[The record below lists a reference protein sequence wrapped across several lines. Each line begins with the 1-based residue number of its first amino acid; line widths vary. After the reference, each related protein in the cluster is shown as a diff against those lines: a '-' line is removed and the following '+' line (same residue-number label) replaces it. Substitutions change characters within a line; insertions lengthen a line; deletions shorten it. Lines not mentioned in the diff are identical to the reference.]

1 MLDFRILYDYTLK
14 YKSTIMKLLKRSLL
28 LITLLLTIGVHAQ
41 NKEVKIKINKLTNN
55 IYMLVGQGGNI
66 AVFVGEDGVFMLDDQ
81 FAPLTPK
88 ILAAIKTIT
97 DKPVKYLIN
106 THWHGDHTGG
116 NLNMAKE
123 GAIIV
128 SHDNV
133 RKRMS
138 MDQVIRGRKRKASP
152 KEALPIITFTED
164 MMYHFNGDDVLISH
178 IHDAHTDGDA
188 LVYFTNNNVLHM
200 GDAYFQGKFPYI
212 DISSGG
218 SIDGYI
224 AGIQKAILLSDDK
237 TIIVPGHGKISNK
250 SELKPY
256 LLMLKT
262 LRNRVQSE
270 IDNGKTLKQ
279 VVSDLSIT
287 ANYKS
292 FSGWITE
299 ERIKTAIYTSLQK

>member
-1 MLDFRILYDYTLK
+1 MKQLK
-14 YKSTIMKLLKRSLL
+14 KSIYVLALFFVCNLN
-28 LITLLLTIGVHAQ
+28 AQ
-41 NKEVKIKINKLTNN
+41 KKEVKIKVHKLTNN

-66 AVFVGEDGVFMLDDQ
+66 GVFVGEDGVFMIDDQ

-88 ILAAIKTIT
+88 ILTAIKTIT
-97 DKPVKYLIN
+97 NKPVRYLIN

-116 NLNMAKE
+116 HLNMAKE

-128 SHDNV
+128 SHENV

-138 MDQVIRGRKRKASP
+138 MEKMIRKKKRKGSP
-152 KEALPIITFTED
+152 KKALPVITFTQD

-200 GDAYFQGKFPYI
+200 GDAYFQGAFPYI

-224 AGIQKAILLSDDK
+224 AGVQKAILLSDNK

-270 IDNGKTLKQ
+270 IDKGRTLKE
-279 VVSDLSIT
+279 VVANKSIT
-287 ANYKS
+287 VEYKN
-292 FSGWITE
+292 FSAWITE
-299 ERIKTAIYTSLQK
+299 ERIKTAIYASLKNK

>member
-1 MLDFRILYDYTLK
+1 
-14 YKSTIMKLLKRSLL
+14 MKQLKRSIYVLALL
-28 LITLLLTIGVHAQ
+28 LVCNLNAQ
-41 NKEVKIKINKLTNN
+41 KKEVKIKVEKLTDN
-55 IYMLVGQGGNI
+55 IYMLIGQGGN
-66 AVFVGEDGVFMLDDQ
+66 VGLFVGADGVFMIDDQ

-88 ILAAIKTIT
+88 ILAAIKTVT
-97 DKPVKYLIN
+97 DKPVTYLIN

-128 SHDNV
+128 SHENV

-138 MDQVIRGRKRKASP
+138 MEKVIRGKKRKGAP
-152 KEALPIITFTED
+152 KKALPVITFTED
-164 MMYHFNGDDVLISH
+164 MMYHFNGDNVLISH

-200 GDAYFQGKFPYI
+200 GDAYFQGAFPYI
-212 DISSGG
+212 DTSSGG

-237 TIIVPGHGKISNK
+237 TIIIPGHGKISNK

-262 LRNRVQSE
+262 LRNRVQLE
-270 IDNGKTLKQ
+270 IDKGKTLKE
-279 VVSDLSIT
+279 VVANTSIT
-287 ANYKS
+287 IEYKN
-292 FSGWITE
+292 FNAWITE
-299 ERIKTAIYTSLQK
+299 ERIKTAIYTSLPK

>member
-1 MLDFRILYDYTLK
+1 
-14 YKSTIMKLLKRSLL
+14 MKLLKRSLL
-28 LITLLLTIGVHAQ
+28 LIALLLTIGNYAQ
-41 NKEVKIKINKLTNN
+41 NRDVKIKVNKLTDN

-66 AVFVGEDGVFMLDDQ
+66 AVFVGEDGVFMIDDQ
-81 FAPLTPK
+81 FAPLTTK
-88 ILAAIKTIT
+88 ILAAIKTVT

-128 SHDNV
+128 SHENV

-138 MDQVIRGRKRKASP
+138 MNQVIRGKTRKASP
-152 KEALPIITFTED
+152 KNALPVITFTED

-188 LVYFTNNNVLHM
+188 FVYFTNNNVLHM

-212 DISSGG
+212 DIASGG

-224 AGIQKAILLSDDK
+224 AGIQKAIMVSDDD
-237 TIIVPGHGKISNK
+237 TQIIPGHGKVSKK

-256 LLMLKT
+256 LKMLKT
-262 LRNRVQSE
+262 LRNRVQKAKKK
-270 IDNGKTLKQ
+270 GKTLQ
-279 VVSDLSIT
+279 EVVANKSIT
-287 ANYKS
+287 AEYTS

-299 ERIKTAIYTSLQK
+299 ERIKTAIYASLKK